1 MTFCNSSSFQN
12 KEIIKVR
19 NKHLR
24 IIYYFINS
32 LLYMS
37 SNGLARKAVLKI
49 FSNNLGGKV
58 VRFEKNEIIFKENT
72 PSEGIYILLK
82 GKVVVYSDILQFD
95 NPSNFDPDKIL
106 WTINRKGAL
115 IGNIDEYGD
124 KVYYD
129 ETTVVSNEV
138 VSEKKVAIPLSN
150 SADDGSCL
158 MFFISHECLKKLK
171 KIDPHLSHAIYRWD
185 RKIKVKKQEI
195 LKKRLISATKAFLEN

>member
-1 MTFCNSSSFQN
+1 
-12 KEIIKVR
+12 
-19 NKHLR
+19 
-24 IIYYFINS
+24 
-32 LLYMS
+32 MS

-95 NPSNFDPDKIL
+95 NPSSFDPDKIL

-124 KVYYD
+124 RVYYD

-171 KIDPHLSHAIYRWD
+171 KIDHHLSHSIYRWD